1 MRKLGF
7 VLVLAVMAVFSLSAD
22 RVLKTRTV
30 DNAHDGQA
38 TIYLIEFTRSR
49 GGVGYFVKWHYPWP
63 GSEDKTYF
71 ELNYV
76 CTDLGHAYVVF
87 DMNKYQ
93 LDEESTLAEVT
104 TDPFLAF
111 YYWFPNYNKVN

>member
-1 MRKLGF
+1 MNKF
-7 VLVLAVMAVFSLSAD
+7 VIGLVLAVMAVFSLSAD

-49 GGVGYFVKWHYPWP
+49 GGVGYFVKWHYPGP
-63 GSEDKTYF
+63 KDKTLF

-76 CTDLGHAYVVF
+76 CADLGHAYVVF

-93 LDEESTLAEVT
+93 LDEESTLDEVT
-104 TDPFLAF
+104 TDPFMAF
-111 YYWFPNYNKVN
+111 YYWFPNYYKVK